1 MARVTDFVWETR
13 MRKGLLAVVAA
24 VLVAACGSDAG
35 SETGGMT
42 DVTVGIVPFS
52 SNAVLFLAMEKGM
65 FAERGLN
72 VTVEPAA
79 APVPIVASLVA
90 GKATFGFVTTPVL
103 INANREGTPIQCVA
117 PVDGQVSPDRD
128 SSNLVVGAD
137 TGITS
142 LRELAGKTVAVVQ
155 LASLNSLGARKLIED
170 AGATGTEFIAMPF
183 PQMPQALAD
192 GRVDAA
198 VITAPYVET
207 ALDAGAVKLAD
218 PNQELFPNGTLFC
231 YSATRQFLAENPEV
245 AKDFQDVMRE
255 AILYTKDHEEEALAT
270 LVDHLDLT
278 PEQAQAQELPTNF
291 VPELNEESIADVQDL
306 MLEQGEIDDTV
317 EPADL
322 VWQPEG

>member
-1 MARVTDFVWETR
+1 
-13 MRKGLLAVVAA
+13 MRKGLLAVAVA
-24 VLVAACGSDAG
+24 VLAAACGSEDT
-35 SETGGMT
+35 SSTNGMT

-65 FAERGLN
+65 FTERGLN
-72 VTVEPAA
+72 VSVEPAA

-90 GKATFGFVTTPVL
+90 GKNSFGFVTTPVL

-142 LRELAGKTVAVVQ
+142 LRELAGRTVAVVQ
-155 LASLNSLGARKLIED
+155 LSSLNSLGARKVIEA
-170 AGATGTEFIAMPF
+170 AGATGTEFVAMPF

-231 YSATRQFLAENPEV
+231 YSATTRYLAENPEV
-245 AKDFQDVMRE
+245 ARTFHDVMAE
-255 AILYTKDHEEEALAT
+255 AILYTKDHEDEALDT
-270 LVDHLDLT
+270 LVEHLDLT
-278 PEQAQAQELPTNF
+278 PEQAREQVLPTNY
-291 VPELNEESIADVQDL
+291 VPEINLESISDVQDL